1 MVAVSTRRAGA
12 RPAMTRLGIT
22 GLALLVAWLAA
33 GITAATGASGAVVVS
48 NGSRARPVVALTF
61 DDGISP
67 ANCRRILAI
76 LVDEGVPATF
86 FPMAAAMPLDPAF
99 WRLVVRAGDPVGDHT
114 LTHPEMPTLSAAAQ
128 LGQINQ
134 GRSLG
139 ESILGRTM
147 LRVFRPPYG
156 AYDGQTV
163 AAAAAAGFGTVLLW
177 DTSDRDT
184 SRAGTVAQMLSAGE
198 RGINGS
204 VILLHCGPN
213 ATPYLLRPLIASYRA
228 RGFGF
233 VTVPKLLGVAWTSG
247 VTTPP
252 SPAEILGGLSPLPP
266 WPSGGP
272 ITGPNGYVPPSGPL
286 PSVPTPSRSAPT
298 TPPRS
303 AAPTAASS
311 PSAAATDGGPSPAPD
326 ASASPAPLPH
336 ASRAPDASPG
346 PGAAATAA
354 WLWPLV
360 LVALVV
366 GAGGLALLA
375 RRRRQG

>member
-1 MVAVSTRRAGA
+1 MIASVGRRRPARARAGIA
-12 RPAMTRLGIT
+12 GAC
-22 GLALLVAWLAA
+22 LVAAWLVAGLLSAA
-33 GITAATGASGAVVVS
+33 GAAGAIVVS

-76 LVDEGVPATF
+76 LVEEGVPATF

-128 LGQINQ
+128 LGQISQ

-139 ESILGRTM
+139 ESILGRSM
-147 LRVFRPPYG
+147 LRAFRPPSG
-156 AYDGQTV
+156 AYDGRTIE
-163 AAAAAAGFGTVLLW
+163 AAAAAGFGTVLLW

-184 SRAGTVAQMLSAGE
+184 SRAGTVAEMLAAGE

-204 VILLHCGPN
+204 VVLLHCGPN
-213 ATPYLLRPLIASYRA
+213 ATPYVLRPLIASYRA

-233 VTVPKLLGVAWTSG
+233 VTVPKLLGVPWASG

-252 SPAEILGGLSPLPP
+252 SPAEILDGLSPLPP
-266 WPSGGP
+266 SPSGGP
-272 ITGPNGYVPPSGPL
+272 ITGPNGYVPPSGPR

-298 TPPRS
+298 ASPGS
-303 AAPTAASS
+303 AVPTATGPSATPTGSGASSSPVASGGLTPS
-311 PSAAATDGGPSPAPD
+311 PSASGLPD
-326 ASASPAPLPH
+326 E
-336 ASRAPDASPG
+336 SPG
-346 PGAAATAA
+346 PGAAAAA
-354 WLWPLV
+354 AGLWAL
-360 LVALVV
+360 ALVPFAA
-366 GAGGLALLA
+366 GAGGLALLS
-375 RRRRQG
+375 RRRRRG